1 MGIQIRN
8 NEPRATDFERRAT
21 YSLPDARSRESEQV
35 RSIPMVRES
44 RPEADARAREIVP
57 RQRSEGLTRVVNV
70 GLAALALLLLAPVFL
85 IVAIAIKLT
94 SPGPI
99 VYRQTR
105 VGLDRRARRGPSELS
120 LYDRRMQ
127 DLGGAVFSIYKFR
140 TMYVDAE
147 RGSGAVW
154 ARKADSRVTPIGKFL
169 RKCRLDETL
178 QLLNV
183 IRGDMNIVGPRPER
197 PSIFARLR
205 DGISE
210 YPLRQRAKPG
220 ITGWAQVNQAYDEC
234 LDDVR
239 RKVSLD
245 LEYLERQGIAEDL
258 RILARTVPVVLFRT
272 SGW

>member
-21 YSLPDARSRESEQV
+21 YALPEPRSRESEQA
-35 RSIPMVRES
+35 RSIAVARE
-44 RPEADARAREIVP
+44 PGPGAAARTREIVP

-70 GLAALALLLLAPVFL
+70 GLAALALLVLAPVLL

-105 VGLDRRARRGPSELS
+105 IGLDRRARRGPSELS

-154 ARKADSRVTPIGKFL
+154 ARKLDSRVTPIGKFL
-169 RKCRLDETL
+169 RKCRLDETP

-183 IRGDMNIVGPRPER
+183 IRGEMNIVGPRPER

>member
-8 NEPRATDFERRAT
+8 DDPRAADRERRARYT
-21 YSLPDARSRESEQV
+21 LPEPRPRAAEQAW
-35 RSIPMVRES
+35 SIPTVREP
-44 RPEADARAREIVP
+44 RTEASADTREIVP
-57 RQRSEGLTRVVNV
+57 RQRSERLNRIVNV
-70 GLAALALLLLAPVFL
+70 AIAALALLILAPIL
-85 IVAIAIKLT
+85 LLVAVAVKLT
-94 SPGPI
+94 SQGPI

-105 VGLDRRARRGPSELS
+105 VGLDRRTRRGPAELS

-234 LDDVR
+234 MDDVR
-239 RKVSLD
+239 RKVSFD
-245 LEYLERQGIAEDL
+245 LEYLERQGLAEDL
-258 RILARTVPVVLFRT
+258 RILVRTVPVVFFKT